1 MTRSTALGMLKV
13 GNTGEEIL
21 KILDVIVSDIEQEN
35 IVEND
40 TKDNIAEENIDEKDD
55 DGIVYD
61 LSKLTILYYFLII
74 YLFSMTL
81 MTS

>member
-1 MTRSTALGMLKV
+1 MSGIDSLLLNNNILETQYETFGK
-13 GNTGEEIL
+13 EEF
-21 KILDVIVSDIEQEN
+21 

-40 TKDNIAEENIDEKDD
+40 TNDNIVEENIGEKDD
-55 DGIVYD
+55 DGIMYD
-61 LSKLTILYYFLII
+61 LSKLTVLYYFLII